1 MCLGFS
7 KQIRHGRSNVV
18 QDKKP
23 VLFDVSVGVS
33 PTLVTWP
40 GDPKPTLTF
49 VKRIAE
55 GGSSNLSEICMGSHT
70 GTHVDA
76 PLHFDDGG
84 ATIDRVPLDTLV
96 GPARVVDMR
105 GRGVIHKEDLVKAG
119 ISGAVRVLV
128 KTDNSALWSDP
139 AFHEVFSYLA
149 ADAAKYLVENAVLLV
164 GVDYLSVEKPHSKDH
179 LTHHAFLDSGV
190 VIIEGLNLAAVP
202 PGDYDL
208 MCMPLK
214 VVGAEA
220 APARVVL
227 RGPA

>member
-1 MCLGFS
+1 MAEQS
-7 KQIRHGRSNVV
+7 SR
-18 QDKKP
+18 
-23 VLFDVSVGVS
+23 LFDVSVGIS
-33 PTLVTWP
+33 PALVTWP
-40 GDPKPTLTF
+40 GDPKPVLTV

-55 GGSSNLSEICMGSHT
+55 GGSSNLSEISMGSHA

-76 PLHFDDGG
+76 PLHFNDAG
-84 ATIDRVPLDTLV
+84 APIDQVPLDTLV

-105 GRGVIHKEDLVKAG
+105 GRGVIHKEDLVKEG
-119 ISGAVRVLV
+119 IRGAVRVLF

-139 AFHEVFSYLA
+139 AFHEVFSYVA

-164 GVDYLSVEKPHSKDH
+164 GVDYLSVEEPRSKDH
-179 LTHHAFLDSGV
+179 PAHHAFLDSGV

-202 PGDYDL
+202 PGDYEL

-220 APARVVL
+220 APARVIL
-227 RGPA
+227 LG